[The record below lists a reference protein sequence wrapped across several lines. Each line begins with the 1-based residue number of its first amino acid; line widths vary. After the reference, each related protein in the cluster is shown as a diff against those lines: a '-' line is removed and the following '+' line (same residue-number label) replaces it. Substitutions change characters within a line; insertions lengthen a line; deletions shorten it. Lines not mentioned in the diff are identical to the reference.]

1 MPENSDDF
9 PPFPEVNPNAETRDF
24 DAFTPTTPG
33 VEGVGGGSGDG
44 FGSGGGQPN
53 PAGNPEYF
61 AYPPTFDPA
70 AAAPARSSRFRNRTI
85 AIIIGAVLV
94 VGGVSAGAY
103 AAFASSS
110 PSQPSAAS
118 TVPSGSPTKGKHA
131 KVQTV
136 RITVVSYSGSTLTG
150 TNAAGVTITVNITA
164 KTKYGT
170 TARPF
175 TQSQIVPGAVIV
187 ARGQRTG
194 TTTIT
199 ANIIAGAATSAAT
212 PGATPTATTPA
223 A

>member
-9 PPFPEVNPNAETRDF
+9 PPYPEVNPNAETRDF
-24 DAFTPTTPG
+24 DAFTPTAPG
-33 VEGVGGGSGDG
+33 VE
-44 FGSGGGQPN
+44 GGGQPN

-70 AAAPARSSRFRNRTI
+70 AAAPARSNRLRTRTI
-85 AIIIGAVLV
+85 AIIVGVVLV

-118 TVPSGSPTKGKHA
+118 TVPTSSPTKGKRA

-170 TARPF
+170 AARPF
-175 TQSQIVPGAVIV
+175 TQAQIVPGAVIV

-199 ANIIAGAATSAAT
+199 ANIIAGAAATAT
-212 PGATPTATTPA
+212 PGATPTETTPA